1 MKRFLEMLKREKV
14 KNKMPKII
22 VAYIPVLH
30 EGYRKFLESH
40 DKANTLYLWGE
51 NLFEEAD
58 YLSKEIR
65 ALNPN
70 LMKKSLEA
78 LAFDFK
84 IKILTRENL
93 SEVVSFDGEIIMPSD
108 DISHIFKEKFLGD
121 KKVTFDNVFLRWE
134 KRNSVRENKIA
145 NDQIVTT
152 DEFSRKMIIVAE
164 KEAEKSS
171 DWWRHVGAVIIKEG
185 KIISCGHNQHLP
197 SEHTPYV
204 NGDPRNCFHKGEHLD
219 LSTAIHIEARLI
231 AEAAKE
237 GISLS
242 GAEIY
247 VTTFPCPPCAKMIAY
262 SGIKKIYYKEGY
274 GVLDGESVLK
284 NKGVEIYFV
293 Q

>member
-1 MKRFLEMLKREKV
+1 MEK
-14 KNKMPKII
+14 ILI
-22 VAYIPVLH
+22 AYIPVLH

-40 DKANTLYLWGE
+40 KEVGVLYLWGE
-51 NLFEEAD
+51 SLFEEAD

-65 ALNPN
+65 ALDPN
-70 LMKKSLEA
+70 LMKKSLNA
-78 LAFDFK
+78 LNYGFD
-84 IKILTRENL
+84 IKILTKANL
-93 SEVVSFDGEIIMPSD
+93 EEIINFTGEIIMPSD
-108 DISHIFKEKFLGD
+108 DISHTFKEKFLGD
-121 KKVTFDNVFLRWE
+121 KKVIFDNVFLRWE

-145 NDQIVTT
+145 NDQVVTT
-152 DEFSRKMIIVAE
+152 DEFSRKIIAMAE
-164 KEAEKSS
+164 TEAEKSS
-171 DWWRHVGAVIIKEG
+171 DWWRHVGAVIIKDG
-185 KIISCGHNQHLP
+185 KVISFGHNQHLP

-237 GISLS
+237 GVSLS

-284 NKGVEIYFV
+284 GKGVEIYFV

>member
-1 MKRFLEMLKREKV
+1 MK
-14 KNKMPKII
+14 KILI
-22 VAYIPVLH
+22 AYIPVLH

-40 DKANTLYLWGE
+40 KEAVVIYIWGQD
-51 NLFEEAD
+51 LILEED

-65 ALNPN
+65 ALNPE
-70 LMKKSLEA
+70 LIKKSLANWDLPAE
-78 LAFDFK
+78 
-84 IKILTRENL
+84 IKILTKDNL
-93 SEVVSFDGEIIMPSD
+93 SEISSFDGEIIMPDD
-108 DISHIFKEKFLGD
+108 DISHTFKEKYLAD
-121 KKVTFDNVFLRWE
+121 KKVFFDNIFLRWE

-145 NDQIVTT
+145 NDQVVTT
-152 DEFSRKMIIVAE
+152 DEFSRKIIAMAE
-164 KEAEKSS
+164 TEAEKSS
-171 DWWRHVGAVIIKEG
+171 DWWRHVGAVIIKNG
-185 KIISCGHNQHLP
+185 KIISSGHNQHLP

-204 NGDPRNCFHKGEHLD
+204 NGDPRNCFHKGENLE

-284 NKGVEIYFV
+284 GKGVEIYFV